1 MNCDIFMFDLTTQQW
16 HDVKVKDLNRV
27 NTSRRNH
34 CGALI
39 GDWMIVYGGLN
50 TCVQYLDD
58 LQAFNFITLTWSQI
72 ETLGT
77 LRPPALCR
85 SAART
90 VFHKQRKEQLIE
102 NLNKFPPLDWSKVD
116 QNLKIEGMF
125 MYGGQMSNG
134 DASSDLWVLRSL
146 KKGLSWVNG
155 DKICEGK
162 GPGPRFDH
170 AM

>member
-1 MNCDIFMFDLTTQQW
+1 MEEEKSLCRHRFYHLSLSYKNYLVIYGGQSSSSGAAARNVRPVHCDIFMFDLTTHQW

-34 CGALI
+34 CGALL

-58 LQAFNFITLTWSQI
+58 LQAFNFITLTWTHITPVGS
-72 ETLGT
+72 

-90 VFHKQRKEQLIE
+90 VFHKQRR
-102 NLNKFPPLDWSKVD
+102 D
-116 QNLKIEGMF
+116 
-125 MYGGQMSNG
+125 
-134 DASSDLWVLRSL
+134 
-146 KKGLSWVNG
+146 
-155 DKICEGK
+155 
-162 GPGPRFDH
+162 
-170 AM
+170 